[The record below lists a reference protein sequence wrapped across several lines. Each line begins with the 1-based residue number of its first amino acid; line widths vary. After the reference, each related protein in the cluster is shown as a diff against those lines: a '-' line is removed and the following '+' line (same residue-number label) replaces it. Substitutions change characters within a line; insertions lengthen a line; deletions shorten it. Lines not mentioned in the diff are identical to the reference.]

1 MAIKHN
7 QQIPHNHFRKDW
19 QRRVRVHFDQPGRK
33 LRRRNARLSKAAAVA
48 PRPVDKLRPIVR
60 CPTLKYNRRVR
71 AGRGF
76 TITELKVGYS
86 ATGTG
91 WEWSLTIAQEAGI
104 PRKLA
109 PTIGISVDPRRQNL
123 STESLAVNVERL
135 KAYQARLILFPRK
148 LGQHKK
154 GDASKEDVSAAKN
167 TISSFKLGLPI
178 VNAAAGVSE
187 IKKSE
192 LPTPVEGGAYRKLR
206 DARSEHRNQ
215 GKRDKRAK
223 EKADEAAAAKK

>member
-76 TITELKVGYS
+76 SLEELK
-86 ATGTG
+86 
-91 WEWSLTIAQEAGI
+91 EAAI

-109 PTIGISVDPRRQNL
+109 RTIGISVDTRRQNL
-123 STESLAVNVERL
+123 SVESLTLNVERL
-135 KAYQARLILFPRK
+135 KAYRARLILFPRK
-148 LGQHKK
+148 AGQAKA
-154 GDASKEDVSAAKN
+154 GDASKEEVSAAQKEY
-167 TISSFKLGLPI
+167 TKSTKAAFPH
-178 VNAAAGVSE
+178 AAAVAVTE
-187 IKKSE
+187 IKKSDV
-192 LPTPVEGGAYRKLR
+192 PAAVEGGAYRKLR
-206 DARSEHRNQ
+206 DSRSLQRYAGARE
-215 GKRDKRAK
+215 KRAK
-223 EKADEAAAAKK
+223 DKADEAAASKK